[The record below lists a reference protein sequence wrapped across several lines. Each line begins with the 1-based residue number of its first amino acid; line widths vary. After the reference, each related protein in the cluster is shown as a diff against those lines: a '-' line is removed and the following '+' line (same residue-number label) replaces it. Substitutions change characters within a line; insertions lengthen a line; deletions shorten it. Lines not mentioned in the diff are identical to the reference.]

1 MENMNENVNFIMNS
15 DTNAYTDPVN
25 QPVNE
30 PINRE
35 VPKPVKKKK
44 KGGFKKVMALILSG
58 VLLGSVAGVT
68 FYGTTAIANH
78 IDPLAKVLAAVGVVD
93 EDVADKIFE
102 NASKEKEEI
111 ETVPTLQTGVQQIT
125 TVTDISE
132 IAKDVMPSL
141 VSIVNEYTATQN
153 FGYFGSYEQTYKAS
167 GSGIIVGQNDTELL
181 LVTNYH
187 VVEDA
192 DRLVIT
198 FVDDST
204 ADATIKGSAKTM
216 DLAVI
221 AVSLDSLTEETKR
234 EISIAKLGDSDSLL
248 VGEPAIAIG
257 NALGYGQSVT
267 TGVISALDREIQME
281 SDYGITGTFIQTDA
295 AINPGNSGG
304 ALLNMRGEV
313 IGINSSKIG
322 GSTIEGM
329 GYAIPI
335 SAARP
340 IIEEL
345 LIKADRQVVP
355 EGSRGYMGVI
365 VTNATDYMQSDV
377 IPAGAYI
384 DKVSKDSA
392 ADVAGLMA
400 GDIITKFGDDE
411 IASLADLQEAL
422 CYYKKGQ
429 TIKVTVHRR
438 DKYGEYSQISVEL
451 TLQEKPAQ

>member
-1 MENMNENVNFIMNS
+1 MENMNGNVNFTMNS
-15 DTNAYTDPVN
+15 DVNAYTNPMN
-25 QPVNE
+25 QSV
-30 PINRE
+30 NRE
-35 VPKPVKKKK
+35 IPKPMKKKK
-44 KGGFKKVMALILSG
+44 KGVFKKVMALILSG
-58 VLLGSVAGVT
+58 VLLGSVAGLT

-78 IDPLAKVLAAVGVVD
+78 IDPFAKVLAALGVID
-93 EDVADKIFE
+93 EEVSDKISE
-102 NASKEKEEI
+102 NLGKEE
-111 ETVPTLQTGVQQIT
+111 EGVGTVPTLQTGAQGIT

-132 IAKDVMPSL
+132 IAKEVMPSL

-167 GSGIIVGQNDTELL
+167 GSGIIVGQNETELL

-198 FVDDST
+198 FVDDTT
-204 ADATIKGSAKTM
+204 AEAVIKGSAKTM

-221 AVSLDSLTEETKR
+221 AVSLDSLSEETKGA
-234 EISIAKLGDSDSLL
+234 ISVATLGDSDSLS

-267 TGVISALDREIQME
+267 TGVISALDREIQVE

-335 SAARP
+335 SAAKP
-340 IIEEL
+340 IIEKL
-345 LIKADRQVVP
+345 FVQADRQIVP
-355 EGSRGYMGVI
+355 EASRGYMGVT
-365 VTNATDYMQSDV
+365 VTNATEYMQSDV

-384 DKVSKDSA
+384 DKVTKESA
-392 ADVAGLMA
+392 ADIAGLMA
-400 GDIITKFGDDE
+400 GDIITQFGDDE
-411 IASLADLQEAL
+411 ITSLTDLQDAL
-422 CYYKKGQ
+422 CYYRKGQ
-429 TIKVTVHRR
+429 TINVTVQRR
-438 DKYGEYSQISVEL
+438 DKYGEYSEFTVQI

>member
-1 MENMNENVNFIMNS
+1 M
-15 DTNAYTDPVN
+15 
-25 QPVNE
+25 
-30 PINRE
+30 
-35 VPKPVKKKK
+35 K
-44 KGGFKKVMALILSG
+44 GFKKVAALILSG
-58 VLLGSVAGVT
+58 LLIGSVAGVT
-68 FYGTTAIANH
+68 FYGTTAIVNY
-78 IDPLAKVLAAVGVVD
+78 IDPFAKVLAAFGVMD
-93 EDVADKIFE
+93 EDIADKISE
-102 NASKEKEEI
+102 NAAEEGA
-111 ETVPTLQTGVQQIT
+111 ETVPTLQTGTQGVT

-132 IAKDVMPSL
+132 IAKEVMPSL

-167 GSGIIVGQNDTELL
+167 GSGIIVGQSDTELL

-192 DRLVIT
+192 NRLVIT

-204 ADATIKGSAKTM
+204 AEAVIKGSAKTM

-221 AVSLDSLTEETKR
+221 AVSLDSLTEDTKNA
-234 EISIAKLGDSDSLL
+234 ISVATLGDSDSLS

-267 TGVISALDREIQME
+267 TGVISALDREIEVE

-304 ALLNMRGEV
+304 ALLNMKGEV

-335 SAARP
+335 SAAKP
-340 IIEEL
+340 IIENLFE
-345 LIKADRQVVP
+345 KADRQVVP
-355 EGSRGYMGVI
+355 EASRGYMGVT

-384 DKVSKDSA
+384 DKVTKDSA
-392 ADVAGLMA
+392 ADNAGLMA
-400 GDIITKFGDDE
+400 GDIITQFGDDE
-411 IASLADLQEAL
+411 ITSLAELQDAL
-422 CYYKKGQ
+422 CYYQKGQ
-429 TIKVTVHRR
+429 TITVSVQRR
-438 DKYGEYSQISVEL
+438 DRYGEYSEFSVQI

>member
-1 MENMNENVNFIMNS
+1 MENMNGNVNFTMNS
-15 DTNAYTDPVN
+15 DVNAYTNPVN
-25 QPVNE
+25 QSV
-30 PINRE
+30 NRE
-35 VPKPVKKKK
+35 VSKPVKKKK
-44 KGGFKKVMALILSG
+44 KGVFKKVMALILSG

-78 IDPLAKVLAAVGVVD
+78 IDPFAKVLAALGVID
-93 EDVADKIFE
+93 EEVSDKISE
-102 NASKEKEEI
+102 NPGKENEGLG
-111 ETVPTLQTGVQQIT
+111 TVPTLQTGTQGIT

-132 IAKDVMPSL
+132 IAKNVMPSL
-141 VSIVNEYTATQN
+141 VSIVNEYTATQD

-167 GSGIIVGQNDTELL
+167 GSGIIVGQSDTELL

-192 DRLVIT
+192 DKVEIT
-198 FVDDST
+198 FVDETT
-204 ADATIKGSAKTM
+204 AEAVIKGSAKTM

-221 AVSLDSLTEETKR
+221 AVSLDSLSEETKGA
-234 EISIAKLGDSDSLL
+234 ISVATLGDSDSLS

-267 TGVISALDREIQME
+267 TGVISALDREIQVE
-281 SDYGITGTFIQTDA
+281 SDYDITGTFIQTDA

-335 SAARP
+335 SAAKP
-340 IIEEL
+340 IIEKL
-345 LIKADRQVVP
+345 FVQADRQIVP
-355 EGSRGYMGVI
+355 EASRGYMGVT
-365 VTNATDYMQSDV
+365 VTNATEYMQSDV

-384 DKVSKDSA
+384 DKVTKESA
-392 ADVAGLMA
+392 ADIAGLIA
-400 GDIITKFGDDE
+400 GDIITQFGDDE
-411 IASLADLQEAL
+411 ITSLTDLQDAL
-422 CYYKKGQ
+422 CYYRKGQ
-429 TIKVTVHRR
+429 TINVTVQRR
-438 DKYGEYSQISVEL
+438 DKYGEYSEFTVQI

>member
-1 MENMNENVNFIMNS
+1 MENMNGNVNFTMNS
-15 DTNAYTDPVN
+15 DVNAYTNPVN
-25 QPVNE
+25 QSV
-30 PINRE
+30 NRE
-35 VPKPVKKKK
+35 VSKPVKKKK
-44 KGGFKKVMALILSG
+44 KGVFKKVMALILSG

-78 IDPLAKVLAAVGVVD
+78 IDPFAKVLAALGVID
-93 EDVADKIFE
+93 EEVSDKISE
-102 NASKEKEEI
+102 NPGKENEGLG
-111 ETVPTLQTGVQQIT
+111 TVPTLQTGTQGIT

-132 IAKDVMPSL
+132 IAKNVMPSL
-141 VSIVNEYTATQN
+141 VSIVNEYTATQD

-167 GSGIIVGQNDTELL
+167 GSGIIVGQSDTELL

-192 DRLVIT
+192 DKVEIT
-198 FVDDST
+198 FVDETT
-204 ADATIKGSAKTM
+204 AEAVIKGSAKTM

-221 AVSLDSLTEETKR
+221 AVSLDSLSEETKGA
-234 EISIAKLGDSDSLL
+234 ISVATLGDSDSLS

-267 TGVISALDREIQME
+267 TGVISALDREIQVE
-281 SDYGITGTFIQTDA
+281 SDYDITGTFIQTDA

-335 SAARP
+335 SAAKP
-340 IIEEL
+340 IIEKL
-345 LIKADRQVVP
+345 FVQADRQIVP
-355 EGSRGYMGVI
+355 EASRGYMGVT
-365 VTNATDYMQSDV
+365 VTNATEYMQSDV

-384 DKVSKDSA
+384 DKVTKESA
-392 ADVAGLMA
+392 ADIAGLIA
-400 GDIITKFGDDE
+400 GDIITQFGDDE
-411 IASLADLQEAL
+411 ITSLTDLQDAL
-422 CYYKKGQ
+422 CYYRKGQ
-429 TIKVTVHRR
+429 TINVTVQRR
-438 DKYGEYSQISVEL
+438 DKYGEYSEFTVQI
-451 TLQEKPAQ
+451 TLQEKPVQ

>member
-1 MENMNENVNFIMNS
+1 MENMNFNTSPNPNVNSSVN
-15 DTNAYTDPVN
+15 TNIN
-25 QPVNE
+25 QPTNQSVS
-30 PINRE
+30 
-35 VPKPVKKKK
+35 KPVKKKK
-44 KGGFKKVMALILSG
+44 KGVFKKVMALVLSG

-78 IDPLAKVLAAVGVVD
+78 IDPFAKVLAAMGVLD
-93 EDVADKIFE
+93 EEVSDKISE
-102 NASKEKEEI
+102 NLGKENEGMG
-111 ETVPTLQTGVQQIT
+111 TVPTLQTGTQGIIT
-125 TVTDISE
+125 ITDISE
-132 IAKDVMPSL
+132 IAKEVMPSL

-167 GSGIIVGQNDTELL
+167 GSGIIVGQSDTELL

-192 DRLVIT
+192 DRLEIT
-198 FVDDST
+198 FVDDTT

-216 DLAVI
+216 DLAVV
-221 AVSLDSLTEETKR
+221 AVNLDLLSEETKNT
-234 EISIAKLGDSDSLL
+234 ISIATLGDSDSLS

-267 TGVISALDREIQME
+267 TGVISALDREIQVE

-335 SAARP
+335 SAAKP
-340 IIEEL
+340 IIENL
-345 LIKADRQVVP
+345 LVKAERQVIP
-355 EGSRGYMGVI
+355 EASRGYMGVT
-365 VTNATDYMQSDV
+365 VTNATVYMQSDV

-392 ADVAGLMA
+392 ADKAGLMA
-400 GDIITKFGDDE
+400 GDIITQFGEDE
-411 IASLADLQEAL
+411 ITSLTDLQEAL
-422 CYYKKGQ
+422 CYYQKGQ
-429 TIKVTVHRR
+429 TINVTVQRR
-438 DKYGEYSQISVEL
+438 DKYGEYSEFTAQI

>member
-1 MENMNENVNFIMNS
+1 MENMNGNVNFVMNS
-15 DTNAYTDPVN
+15 ETSTYTN
-25 QPVNE
+25 PVNE
-30 PINRE
+30 PMKEPVNRE
-35 VPKPVKKKK
+35 IPKPAKKKK
-44 KGGFKKVMALILSG
+44 KGTFKKVMALVLSG

-78 IDPLAKVLAAVGVVD
+78 IDPFAKVLVAMGVLD
-93 EDVADKIFE
+93 EDVSDKISE

-111 ETVPTLQTGVQQIT
+111 GTVPTLQTGVQQVT
-125 TVTDISE
+125 TVTDISK

-192 DRLVIT
+192 DKLVIS

-204 ADATIKGSAKTM
+204 AEATIKGSAKTM

-221 AVSLDSLTEETKR
+221 AVSLDSLTEETKK

-322 GSTIEGM
+322 GSTVEGM

-335 SAARP
+335 SAAKP

-345 LIKADRQVVP
+345 LVKADRQIVP
-355 EGSRGYMGVI
+355 EGSRGYMGVT
-365 VTNATDYMQSDV
+365 VTNAADYVQSDV

-384 DKVSKDSA
+384 DRVEKDSA
-392 ADVAGLMA
+392 ADIAGLMA

-411 IASLADLQEAL
+411 IASLTDLQEAL

-429 TIKVTVHRR
+429 TIQITVERR
-438 DKYGEYSQISVEL
+438 DKYGEYSQISVKL

>member
-1 MENMNENVNFIMNS
+1 MENMNFNTSPNPNVNSSVN
-15 DTNAYTDPVN
+15 TNIN
-25 QPVNE
+25 QPTNQSVS
-30 PINRE
+30 
-35 VPKPVKKKK
+35 KPVKKKK
-44 KGGFKKVMALILSG
+44 KGVFKKVMALVLSG

-78 IDPLAKVLAAVGVVD
+78 IDPFAKVLAAMGVLD
-93 EDVADKIFE
+93 EEVSDKISE
-102 NASKEKEEI
+102 NLGKENEGMG
-111 ETVPTLQTGVQQIT
+111 TVPTLQTGTQGIIT
-125 TVTDISE
+125 ITDISE
-132 IAKDVMPSL
+132 IAKEVMPSL

-167 GSGIIVGQNDTELL
+167 GSGIIVGQSDTELL

-192 DRLVIT
+192 DRLEIT
-198 FVDDST
+198 FVDDTT

-216 DLAVI
+216 DLAVV
-221 AVSLDSLTEETKR
+221 AVNLDLLSEETKNT
-234 EISIAKLGDSDSLL
+234 ISIATLGDSDSLS

-335 SAARP
+335 SAAKP
-340 IIEEL
+340 IIENL
-345 LIKADRQVVP
+345 LVKAERQVIT
-355 EGSRGYMGVI
+355 EASRGYMGVT
-365 VTNATDYMQSDV
+365 VTNATVYMQSDV

-392 ADVAGLMA
+392 ADKAGLMA
-400 GDIITKFGDDE
+400 GDIITQFGEDE
-411 IASLADLQEAL
+411 ITSLTDLQEAL
-422 CYYKKGQ
+422 CYYQKGQ
-429 TIKVTVHRR
+429 TINVTVQRR
-438 DKYGEYSQISVEL
+438 DKYGEYSEFTAQI

>member
-1 MENMNENVNFIMNS
+1 MENMNGNVNFVMNS
-15 DTNAYTDPVN
+15 DTGTYTNPVN
-25 QPVNE
+25 QPIDEPVNKE
-30 PINRE
+30 IQ
-35 VPKPVKKKK
+35 KPVKKKK
-44 KGGFKKVMALILSG
+44 KGTFKKVMALILSG

-78 IDPLAKVLAAVGVVD
+78 IDPFAKVLSAMGVLD
-93 EDVADKIFE
+93 EDVSDAISETVSKDGDKIG
-102 NASKEKEEI
+102 
-111 ETVPTLQTGVQQIT
+111 TVPTLQTGVQQVT

-141 VSIVNEYTATQN
+141 VSIVNEYTATQD

-167 GSGIIVGQNDTELL
+167 GSGIIVGQSETELL

-192 DRLVIT
+192 DKLVIT

-204 ADATIKGSAKTM
+204 AEATIKGSAKTM

-221 AVSLDSLTEETKR
+221 AISLDSLEEDTKKA
-234 EISIAKLGDSDSLL
+234 ISIAKLGDSDSLL

-322 GSTIEGM
+322 GSKIEGM

-345 LIKADRQVVP
+345 LVKADRQIVP
-355 EGSRGYMGVI
+355 EKSRGYMGVT
-365 VTNATDYMQSDV
+365 VTNAADYVQSDV

-384 DKVSKDSA
+384 DKVEKDSA
-392 ADVAGLMA
+392 ADIAGLMA

-411 IASLADLQEAL
+411 ITSLIDLQEAL

-429 TIKVTVHRR
+429 KIQIIVERR
-438 DKYGEYSQISVEL
+438 DKYGEYSQITVEL

>member
-1 MENMNENVNFIMNS
+1 MENMNGNVNFTMNS
-15 DTNAYTDPVN
+15 DVNAYTNPVN
-25 QPVNE
+25 QSV
-30 PINRE
+30 NRE
-35 VPKPVKKKK
+35 VSKPVKKKK
-44 KGGFKKVMALILSG
+44 KGVFKKVMALILSG

-78 IDPLAKVLAAVGVVD
+78 IDPFAKVLAALGVID
-93 EDVADKIFE
+93 EEVSDKISE
-102 NASKEKEEI
+102 NPGKENEGLG
-111 ETVPTLQTGVQQIT
+111 TVPTLQTGTQGIT

-132 IAKDVMPSL
+132 IAKNVMPSL
-141 VSIVNEYTATQN
+141 VSIVNEYTATQD

-167 GSGIIVGQNDTELL
+167 GSGIIVGQSDTELL

-192 DRLVIT
+192 DKVEIT
-198 FVDDST
+198 FVDETT
-204 ADATIKGSAKTM
+204 AEAVIKGSAKTM

-221 AVSLDSLTEETKR
+221 AVSLDSLSEETKGA
-234 EISIAKLGDSDSLL
+234 ISVATLGDSDSLS

-267 TGVISALDREIQME
+267 TGVISALDREIQVE
-281 SDYGITGTFIQTDA
+281 SDYDITGTFIQTDA

-335 SAARP
+335 SAAKP
-340 IIEEL
+340 IIEKL
-345 LIKADRQVVP
+345 FVQADRQIVP
-355 EGSRGYMGVI
+355 EAGRGYMGVT
-365 VTNATDYMQSDV
+365 VTNATEYMQSDV

-384 DKVSKDSA
+384 DKVTKESA
-392 ADVAGLMA
+392 ADIAGLIA
-400 GDIITKFGDDE
+400 GDIITQFGDDE
-411 IASLADLQEAL
+411 ITSLTDLQDAL
-422 CYYKKGQ
+422 CYYRKGQ
-429 TIKVTVHRR
+429 TINVTVQRR
-438 DKYGEYSQISVEL
+438 DKYGEYSEFTVQI

>member
-1 MENMNENVNFIMNS
+1 MENMNGNVNFTMNS
-15 DTNAYTDPVN
+15 DVNAYTNPVN
-25 QPVNE
+25 QSV
-30 PINRE
+30 NRE
-35 VPKPVKKKK
+35 VSKPVKKKK
-44 KGGFKKVMALILSG
+44 KGVFKKVMALILSG

-78 IDPLAKVLAAVGVVD
+78 IDPFAKVLAALGVID
-93 EDVADKIFE
+93 EEVSDKISE
-102 NASKEKEEI
+102 NPGKENEGLG
-111 ETVPTLQTGVQQIT
+111 TVPTLQTGVQGIT

-132 IAKDVMPSL
+132 IAKNVMPSL
-141 VSIVNEYTATQN
+141 VSIVNEYTATQD

-167 GSGIIVGQNDTELL
+167 GSGIIVGQSDTELL

-192 DRLVIT
+192 DKVEIT
-198 FVDDST
+198 FVDETT
-204 ADATIKGSAKTM
+204 AEAVIKGSAKTM

-221 AVSLDSLTEETKR
+221 AVSLDSLSEETKGA
-234 EISIAKLGDSDSLL
+234 ISVATLGDSDSLS

-267 TGVISALDREIQME
+267 TGVISALDREIQVE
-281 SDYGITGTFIQTDA
+281 SDYDITGTFIQTDA

-335 SAARP
+335 SAAKP
-340 IIEEL
+340 IIEKL
-345 LIKADRQVVP
+345 FVQADRQIVP
-355 EGSRGYMGVI
+355 EASRGYMGVT
-365 VTNATDYMQSDV
+365 VTNATEYMQSDV

-384 DKVSKDSA
+384 DKVTKESA
-392 ADVAGLMA
+392 ADIAGLIA
-400 GDIITKFGDDE
+400 GDIITQFGDDE
-411 IASLADLQEAL
+411 ITSLTDLQDAL
-422 CYYKKGQ
+422 CYYRKGQ
-429 TIKVTVHRR
+429 TINVTVQRR
-438 DKYGEYSQISVEL
+438 DKYGEYSEFTVQI
-451 TLQEKPAQ
+451 TLQEKPVQ